1 MSDWDMP
8 TYPTMALRDDTGWQP
23 VGGAF
28 AASAAVHALAIAV
41 LAAMLVQAPAAA
53 TIRTERLPL
62 QAVLVSPPRDV
73 PEPVTVRAAPKPAPA
88 RAPAPKA
95 IPVQAPWSTEPFD
108 PSPPDWLHSRPM
120 ISEGVV
126 MFEMRNVSMLG
137 ETIERLIQ
145 ASYPGE
151 PQFPVVL
158 KPVEELGYPL
168 DVLEA
173 GVEGRVLVWF
183 GVDEEGKVVDR
194 EVLDGPPEL
203 AAWVLARLDR
213 LVDKPARNGDT
224 PVRGWV
230 ALDIEF
236 SRDAAKT
243 ARELRA
249 AEDERL
255 DRAALRAKARA
266 EATAPEASNA
276 TPR

>member
-1 MSDWDMP
+1 MSEWDMP
-8 TYPTMALRDDTGWQP
+8 TYPTMALRDEAGWQP

-28 AASAAVHALAIAV
+28 VASAAVHAFAIA
-41 LAAMLVQAPAAA
+41 LIATMLVHAPAAA
-53 TIRTERLPL
+53 TIRAERPPL
-62 QAVLVSPPRDV
+62 QAVLVSPPRNV
-73 PEPVTVRAAPKPAPA
+73 PEPVTVRAAPRPAPA
-88 RAPAPKA
+88 RAPVATA
-95 IPVQAPWSTEPFD
+95 IPVQAPWTAEPFD
-108 PSPPDWLHSRPM
+108 PSPPQWLHSRPM

-137 ETIERLIQ
+137 ETIERMIQ
-145 ASYPGE
+145 ANYAGE
-151 PQFPVVL
+151 PQFPVLL

-194 EVLDGPPEL
+194 EALDGPPEL
-203 AAWVLARLDR
+203 AAWVIARLDR

-224 PVRGWV
+224 PVRAWV

-236 SRDAAKT
+236 SRDAART

-249 AEDERL
+249 AEEERL
-255 DRAALRAKARA
+255 DRAALRAKAREGSA
-266 EATAPEASNA
+266 A
-276 TPR
+276 TP